1 MNADDN
7 ILIRNSILSTTTTT
21 VTVITTVTTT
31 TPTNLFSFS
40 LTRALAHLEVCA
52 QSCGARPEVRRRPL
66 PTAAKTIPPIA
77 TTRTFCPKTTTT
89 TTSTPVAAATAATN
103 AAEANTRITWP
114 TMTPPLSIPPVVRRF
129 YFSSSSSTFNGSP
142 RPFV

>member
-7 ILIRNSILSTTTTT
+7 ILIRNSILSTTTT
-21 VTVITTVTTT
+21 VTTT
-31 TPTNLFSFS
+31 PPPTTNLFSFS

-103 AAEANTRITWP
+103 AVEANTRITWP

-142 RPFV
+142 RPFI

>member
-21 VTVITTVTTT
+21 TVTVTT
-31 TPTNLFSFS
+31 TNLFSFS

-89 TTSTPVAAATAATN
+89 TSTTPVAAATATN

-129 YFSSSSSTFNGSP
+129 YFSSSSSSSTLNGSP
-142 RPFV
+142 RPFI